1 MLQLQAPSPPPAGPL
16 PEPTVPPD
24 LTEVAAAPVIEPRI
38 CPHCHQER
46 LIFIR
51 TFARGQAMGP

>member
-1 MLQLQAPSPPPAGPL
+1 MLQLQAPPPAGPL

-24 LTEVAAAPVIEPRI
+24 PTEVAAASVTEPRI
-38 CPHCHQER
+38 CPHCHQGR